1 MTEFVLEEVIHKVY
15 GILSSNVRIEFGRKD
30 LMLFASMYYKD
41 IWLGEE
47 LIEVYQDL
55 ELLEKSANALEG
67 IFMSSKYV
75 GEFA

>member
-30 LMLFASMYYKD
+30 LILFARMFYKD
-41 IWLGEE
+41 TMIGDEV
-47 LIEVYQDL
+47 IEVYQDL

>member
-55 ELLEKSANALEG
+55 ELLEKSAKALEG
-67 IFMSSKYV
+67 VFMNSKYV
-75 GEFA
+75 GEFK